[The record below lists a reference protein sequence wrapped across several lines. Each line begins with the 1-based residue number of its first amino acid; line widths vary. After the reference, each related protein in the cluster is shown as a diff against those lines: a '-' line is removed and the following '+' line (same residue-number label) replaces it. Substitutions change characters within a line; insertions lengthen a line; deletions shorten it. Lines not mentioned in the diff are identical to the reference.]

1 MGVSTGSFE
10 SFKSCWIGFILLTII
25 VLASLESSRSAEN
38 ASCVIGCSCQ
48 NGLLFEAKNACLGR
62 CLIRNICIPGE
73 SAVHGDVGQ
82 QNEKLCIFTK
92 KALHIQLDR

>member
-1 MGVSTGSFE
+1 MFS
-10 SFKSCWIGFILLTII
+10 
-25 VLASLESSRSAEN
+25 SLESSRSAED

-48 NGLLFEAKNACLGR
+48 NWLHFEAKNACLGP
-62 CLIRNICIPGE
+62 CLIKAIFIPGE